1 MTKNLDFPPAY
12 PHDPRVQS
20 GEAKIA
26 DPEMQLQASKQ
37 RAALFLKDPSCPC
50 AIVQYVER
58 LEDKIRRLES
68 DKGWESSARH
78 AERSG
83 GTL

>member
-1 MTKNLDFPPAY
+1 MTTRNLNFPPAY

-26 DPEMQLQASKQ
+26 DPEMRLQAFRQAVIKVTNDIPYP
-37 RAALFLKDPSCPC
+37 AL
-50 AIVQYVER
+50 QYIEA
-58 LEDKIRRLES
+58 LEAKISQMES
-68 DKGWESSARH
+68 DKGWEASARH